1 VRRLVLVVLT
11 AAAATLALAAPAS
24 ADCFTPDS
32 KYFPSFQVCVGPGLP
47 PLD

>member
-24 ADCFTPDS
+24 ADCFTPSVKGFDT
-32 KYFPSFQVCVGPGLP
+32 FQVCVADLP